1 MGLWIRWFGYFCR
14 ILTSRNEILF
24 VILWDL
30 GCIVIFLMNLGVFIV
45 ISVRFERYLWKFH
58 SSKSPYCLRS
68 SPFGWIESKLT
79 WGRITMFQTVSSHS
93 NSNKVHTHHN
103 YLWEKCNLKIKPVG
117 NMHADRYCNSDHISK
132 RKHFNKWKEIS
143 NILVICSQM
152 PNVSSTFYI
161 FCFYFCMVN
170 RQRKGFNSERQ
181 FKTGA
186 LTIRAPSSQHRFESA
201 S

>member
-1 MGLWIRWFGYFCR
+1 MGLWIRWFGYFCG
-14 ILTSRNEILF
+14 ILASRNEILF
-24 VILWDL
+24 VIMF
-30 GCIVIFLMNLGVFIV
+30 FLTRIRGILSESRGIWSNI
-45 ISVRFERYLWKFH
+45 IRIDRYLWKFH

-117 NMHADRYCNSDHISK
+117 NMHADRYCNSDHISEG
-132 RKHFNKWKEIS
+132 KHFNKWKEIS

-181 FKTGA
+181 FKTGDDK
-186 LTIRAPSSQHRFESA
+186 SA
-201 S
+201 I